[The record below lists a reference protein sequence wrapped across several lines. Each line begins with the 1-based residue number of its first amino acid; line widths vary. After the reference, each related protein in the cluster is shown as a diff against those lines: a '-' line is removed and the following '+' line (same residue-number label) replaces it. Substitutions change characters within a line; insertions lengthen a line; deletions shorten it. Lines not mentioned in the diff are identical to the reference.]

1 MTDSK
6 TKLKEVLAVMNV
18 MLLISDKD
26 TTLSHQDYIKA
37 IKNLYDLDID
47 RRRVSQILNDLYDIG
62 HEDNDYFPFFEIKES
77 EKGKGKFYIDK
88 TDLRGIA
95 KIIKGIDTTRPLTS
109 KERKDIIGYIYSFFT
124 ENERKEI
131 ESWL

>member
-18 MLLISDKD
+18 MFLTSDKD

-37 IKNLYDLDID
+37 IKILYDLDID

-62 HEDNDYFPFFEIKES
+62 QENDEYFPYFEIKEC
-77 EKGKGKFYIDK
+77 EKGKGKFYIEK
-88 TDLRGIA
+88 TDLRRVA
-95 KIIKGIDTTRPLTS
+95 KIIKGIDTTRSLTS
-109 KERKDIIGYIYSFFT
+109 AERKDIIRYIYSLFT
-124 ENERKEI
+124 ENEKKEI
-131 ESWL
+131 KTWL